1 MLFAGLCSTVCCLP
15 CTPCIVDRRS
25 KYCASIVLQSHPPF
39 SAHSVGLQACRG
51 GGDAARLGRAD
62 VSDQLLRVVQTLG
75 GVAIIFAVERSV
87 WALGIYMG
95 RSIPSAP
102 VGMML
107 VFFALVAADVL
118 APHLTAK
125 VMVWFG
131 PAIAALLHFV
141 PVLFAPPLVQ
151 MPLALAHIPTSSL
164 LCMLGVVVS
173 GSIVGCLATGA
184 AVNMVWGFRGG
195 KVDPNTLS
203 TQKQSK
209 ESKRIGALPIA
220 RASAGIAVVVCCA
233 VALAF
238 ASGRQSDALLIVLVS
253 CASLELGNA
262 LPARIKRFIPAV
274 VTSAGVTSAAVSSL
288 GRCRG
293 QTALEALAGYRTGKG
308 SGFLGVYG
316 EAAVGDRI
324 FVGAPAVIVGLG
336 FRLFEQRILLLKQL
350 GPLLCGCV
358 INCVLSVAWT
368 VFSCRLLR
376 VEGVVARSLVS
387 RFVTLPMAVP
397 VTEALQ
403 GSVPLATL
411 AASLQ
416 AILAATICLHLLDG
430 MHVHGRLA
438 RGIAL
443 GGNAHALGTAAAAVD
458 EPCIASLA
466 ALAFLLCGTIMSLL
480 VQVQPL
486 ARAVM
491 FLLP

>member
-1 MLFAGLCSTVCCLP
+1 MS
-15 CTPCIVDRRS
+15 S
-25 KYCASIVLQSHPPF
+25 
-39 SAHSVGLQACRG
+39 

-336 FRLFEQRILLLKQL
+336 VRAADSSSEAARASSVRLRHQL
-350 GPLLCGCV
+350 RFVSSLD
-358 INCVLSVAWT
+358 SVFMPA
-368 VFSCRLLR
+368 FA